1 MRKTGKTILF
11 ILVFL
16 TGFSFQALANDGVK
30 VSATVLNSIVY
41 TGEQFSLNVQV
52 ETPGNRSVSRPQLPE
67 LDGLRYVSRTPST
80 NTTYSVVNG
89 VATTSFGF
97 RYFLIAD
104 QPGRYTIPSFT
115 FSIQGRTYN
124 TQPVTVDVVERGRQP
139 QTGAQLPEIYLQLEL
154 TTENPYVGQQM
165 TAELVLYFRSDIDIL
180 SYQPVSSWR
189 TEGFWLENL
198 SEGRGNPRAET
209 IIIEG
214 MRYRKATLMS
224 YALFP
229 TRAGE
234 LSMGTYTINV
244 NMRRTAR
251 HEDLRER
258 FFSGF
263 GRAQQSIEI
272 QSEAKKIPVRRLPAP
287 FPEGFTGAVGRFS
300 VDRSFS
306 DEEVYIGEPLEMIT
320 TINGSGNLALIN
332 HPNHTLPEEFDRF
345 NPQESTDI
353 RKSGNVISGS
363 KTFRDVIIP
372 RRAGVLEIPESVFS
386 WFDPGAG
393 RYRTTRLPAQ
403 HVRVTSDMSQVM
415 TRAEETRLSLRPVI
429 GVTVWKQYR
438 QWNLFGTW
446 WFYLLA
452 TLPFLIIVSGW
463 MRWSYLNRMTT
474 DAGFA
479 RYNLA
484 DKRAEHALKEA
495 TEKINAPR
503 WRDAYGLLH
512 KAVSMYIADRLGL
525 PETGN
530 SNAQLA
536 TYMSQKGADAQLTEQ
551 IHKVL
556 ERFSTIQYAP
566 DAVKDSFN
574 EDKLR
579 AESII
584 RKCRKLT

>member
-1 MRKTGKTILF
+1 MRKTGKTLLF
-11 ILVFL
+11 ILSIL
-16 TGFSFQALANDGVK
+16 SGFAVQATASDGIE
-30 VSATVLNSIVY
+30 VSASVLNSIVY
-41 TGEQFSLNVQV
+41 AGEQFSISVQV

-67 LDGLRYVSRTPST
+67 LDGLRYISRTPST
-80 NTTYSVVNG
+80 NTSYSIVNG
-89 VATTSFGF
+89 VASTSFGF

-104 QPGRYTIPSFT
+104 TPGRYTIPSFT
-115 FSIQGRTYN
+115 FVIEGRTFN
-124 TQPVTVDVVERGRQP
+124 TQPINVEVVERGRQP
-139 QTGAQLPEIYLQLEL
+139 QTGTQLPEIYLQLEL
-154 TTENPYVGQQM
+154 TTSNPYVGQQL

-209 IIIEG
+209 VMIQG
-214 MRYRKATLMS
+214 VRYRKATLMS

-234 LSMGTYTINV
+234 LSLGSYTINV

-263 GRAQQSIEI
+263 GRAQQSVEVR
-272 QSEAKKIPVRRLPAP
+272 SEAKKIPVRRLPAP

-300 VDRSFS
+300 VERTIS
-306 DEEVYIGEPLEMIT
+306 DQEVYIGEPLEMIT

-332 HPNHTLPEEFDRF
+332 HPNHALPEEFDRF

-353 RKSGNVISGS
+353 QKSGNVISGS

-372 RRAGVLEIPESVFS
+372 RRAGMLEIPESVFS

-393 RYRTTRLPAQ
+393 RYRTTRLVAQ
-403 HVRVTSDMSQVM
+403 QVRVTRDMSQVM

-429 GVTVWKQYR
+429 GVTTWAQHH
-438 QWNLFGTW
+438 QLNLFSTW

-452 TLPFLIIVSGW
+452 VLPFLIVFLGW
-463 MRWSYLNRMTT
+463 ARWSYKNRMST

-484 DKRAEHALKEA
+484 DKRAENTLNEA
-495 TEKINAPR
+495 AMKINDTR

-512 KAVSMYIADRLGL
+512 KAVAIYIADRLGL
-525 PETGN
+525 PEIGY

-536 TYMSQKGADAQLTEQ
+536 EEMSKKGAGVQLTDQ
-551 IHKVL
+551 IRKVL
-556 ERFSTIQYAP
+556 DRFSTIQYAP
-566 DAVKDSFN
+566 DAEKDSFN
-574 EDKLR
+574 DDKLR